1 MTVDSVTRSSGA
13 AVSAALGAGVVRFAA
28 DLDRVG
34 FEPVVVDLT
43 VQYLMTPVSG
53 VLAGRPVLTGVALSE
68 LQGWPTVPPHWI
80 HLPQQY
86 GFAHTNADFN
96 ECSPGWRRHSRDL
109 GGWVLDR
116 DPILN
121 WLAHVRAVLGQ
132 VTTDG

>member
-1 MTVDSVTRSSGA
+1 MTTGSISRPSGA
-13 AVSAALGAGVVRFAA
+13 AVSAALGAGVVRFVA

-34 FEPVVVDLT
+34 IEPVVVDLS
-43 VQYLMTPVSG
+43 VRHVLNPVG
-53 VLAGRPVLTGVALSE
+53 GLLAGKPVTTGVALSE
-68 LQGWPTVPPHWI
+68 LQGWPTIPPHWI
-80 HLPQQY
+80 HLPEQY
-86 GFAHTNADFN
+86 GFAHTNADVN
-96 ECSPGWRRHSRDL
+96 GCSPGWRRHSRDL